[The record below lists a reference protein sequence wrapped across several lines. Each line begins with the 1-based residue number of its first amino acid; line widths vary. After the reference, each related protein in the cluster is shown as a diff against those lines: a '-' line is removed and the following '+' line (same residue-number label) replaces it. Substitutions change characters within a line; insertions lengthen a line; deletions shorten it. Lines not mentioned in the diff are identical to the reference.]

1 MTMKELFIE
10 AMRRTDA
17 ADYDGFLALQADGA
31 TWIVPGAELH
41 GKAELRPWLELF
53 WRGFTSYGHDLQRF
67 YEDGEDGVIC
77 EGVWSGRNDGPL
89 TLPDGSEVP
98 PTGREASFRFA
109 IVVTREPGAEVAGN
123 VRLYFDQLEFLAQ
136 LGLVP
141 DPTAA

>member
-1 MTMKELFIE
+1 MTVKELFVE

-17 ADYDGFLALQADGA
+17 GDYEGFLAMQDDEA
-31 TWIVPGAELH
+31 TWTVPGARLE
-41 GKAELRPWLELF
+41 GKAQLRPWLELF
-53 WRGFTSYGHDLQRF
+53 WQGFSSFGHDLQHL
-67 YEDGEDGVIC
+67 YEDGEDRVIC

-89 TLPDGSEVP
+89 AMPDGSHVP

-109 IVVTREPGAEVAGN
+109 IVVAREPGAEVAKD

-141 DPTAA
+141 DPAAA